1 MEAFKVRLI
10 QEYNELNERI
20 GKLSNF
26 LKNPNGVEL
35 SEKMMAVMGGQQVA
49 MEEYS
54 RKLWERMEML
64 GITSED
70 VQRLIET
77 IRYNTGTLEQLRREY
92 SMMRKDS
99 QSTR

>member
-54 RKLWERMEML
+54 RKLWERTE
-64 GITSED
+64 TSVATNYVPD
-70 VQRLIET
+70 W
-77 IRYNTGTLEQLRREY
+77 ND
-92 SMMRKDS
+92 MFAKDWMVL
-99 QSTR
+99 